1 MPEECRGKVALVAG
15 ASQMGTGTGT
25 VVRLAAE
32 GAKVAFCARDEEMM
46 DKTAAMVEEVG
57 GESIHMRCD
66 LSDPDGGRDTLIART
81 EAAFGP
87 IDYLVYVATRGG
99 FPKFETVTQSRLQ
112 VALELNGKAPWLL
125 CQQAIESMRRR
136 KSGGAIVNIG
146 TKAAHPI
153 EGSSFGP
160 TAIHSAATLYGG
172 TKALLH
178 RFTQGLAL
186 ECYEDGISVNVLRPL
201 AAIDTRAVR
210 EAPWIP
216 PDAIEPRET
225 MVEAVMALLTGD
237 PKVLTAHDVASIDL
251 LIELQRPVYDF
262 GGTQL
267 VAGWQPQDL
276 PGYVTAYEASGMKGS
291 LEDS

>member
-1 MPEECRGKVALVAG
+1 MPKGCEGKVALVAG

-32 GAKVAFCARDEEMM
+32 GAKVAFCARDEAMM
-46 DKTAAMVEEVG
+46 AKTAEMVEEVG
-57 GESIHMRCD
+57 GKSVHMRCD

-99 FPKFETVTQSRLQ
+99 FPKFETVTQARLQ

-125 CQQAIESMRRR
+125 CQQAVESMRRR
-136 KSGGAIVNIG
+136 ESGGAIVNIG
-146 TKAAHPI
+146 TKAAYPI
-153 EGSSFGP
+153 EGSIFGA
-160 TAIHSAATLYGG
+160 TTNHSAATLYGG

-178 RFTQGLAL
+178 RFTQGLAV

-210 EAPWIP
+210 ETPWISP
-216 PDAIEPRET
+216 EVIEPRET
-225 MVEAVMALLTGD
+225 MVEAVIALLTGD
-237 PKVLTAHDVASIDL
+237 PKVLTGRDVASIDL

-262 GGTQL
+262 AGTQL
-267 VAGWQPQDL
+267 VPGWQPEDL
-276 PGYVTAYEASGMKGS
+276 PTYVAGNEKS
-291 LEDS
+291 